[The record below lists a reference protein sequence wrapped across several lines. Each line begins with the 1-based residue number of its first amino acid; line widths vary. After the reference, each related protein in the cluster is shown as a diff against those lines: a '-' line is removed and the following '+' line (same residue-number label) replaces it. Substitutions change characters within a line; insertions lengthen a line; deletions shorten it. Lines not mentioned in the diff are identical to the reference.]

1 MRRIPKFLAAST
13 AALVKALVESL
24 LEQVA
29 YLKETVEKR
38 DEEIRHRDHLLAA
51 ALERIPALEAPPDT
65 TLSEPRGSR
74 ETASE
79 EAAKVRALREQ
90 PEPPQKKRLR
100 VVVGREC
107 YLSSFALLG
116 GVAT

>member
-1 MRRIPKFLAAST
+1 
-13 AALVKALVESL
+13 L

-29 YLKETVEKR
+29 YLKETVDKR
-38 DEEIRHRDHLLAA
+38 DEEIRRRDHLLAA

-79 EAAKVRALREQ
+79 EAAKGYAPLREQ

>member
-1 MRRIPKFLAAST
+1 MSLVHVPDEVEWRIAQT
-13 AALVKALVESL
+13 A
-24 LEQVA
+24 
-29 YLKETVEKR
+29 
-38 DEEIRHRDHLLAA
+38 
-51 ALERIPALEAPPDT
+51 
-65 TLSEPRGSR
+65 RGNR
-74 ETASE
+74 
-79 EAAKVRALREQ
+79 KG

>member
-1 MRRIPKFLAAST
+1 MLTRSDSSLPPIRRIPKFLAAST

-29 YLKETVEKR
+29 YLKETVDKR
-38 DEEIRHRDHLLAA
+38 DEEIRRQDHLLAA

-65 TLSEPRGSR
+65 TLSEPRGSC

-79 EAAKVRALREQ
+79 EAAKVRSPRAAGAPTEEEA
-90 PEPPQKKRLR
+90 P
-100 VVVGREC
+100 G
-107 YLSSFALLG
+107 SG
-116 GVAT
+116 G

>member
-1 MRRIPKFLAAST
+1 MSLVHVPDEGEWRIAQT
-13 AALVKALVESL
+13 A
-24 LEQVA
+24 
-29 YLKETVEKR
+29 
-38 DEEIRHRDHLLAA
+38 
-51 ALERIPALEAPPDT
+51 
-65 TLSEPRGSR
+65 RGNR
-74 ETASE
+74 
-79 EAAKVRALREQ
+79 KG

>member
-1 MRRIPKFLAAST
+1 MPPEVDPT
-13 AALVKALVESL
+13 HH
-24 LEQVA
+24 LENHNA
-29 YLKETVEKR
+29 
-38 DEEIRHRDHLLAA
+38 
-51 ALERIPALEAPPDT
+51 ERILTSHAKKGPA
-65 TLSEPRGSR
+65 GW
-74 ETASE
+74 E
-79 EAAKVRALREQ
+79 EAGPSIIPLSHVPDEGEWRFVQTARGNRKG

>member
-1 MRRIPKFLAAST
+1 MAIPLSTGSNALRRLYSAA
-13 AALVKALVESL
+13 
-24 LEQVA
+24 
-29 YLKETVEKR
+29 EKR
-38 DEEIRHRDHLLAA
+38 DEEIRRRDHLLAA

-79 EAAKVRALREQ
+79 EAAKGTTLREQ